1 MNKFEAKFF
10 EKYIPDDHK
19 IRWIIH
25 IHFLEIFNR
34 LFLWLTMWAIFPSIM
49 YYYSLSI
56 KELVPFFFLEWLLLL
71 VFIKVVYDIFD
82 WYNDVW
88 IVTNVWVT
96 QLQRSLFKTDSMSV
110 EFDKMEWIEVEQSW
124 IMDKLFKKWNLII
137 HKIWDDTF
145 ELTNSI
151 NPYKALNLIE
161 DTSNE
166 ADDESKLGDDKFDVI
181 MDALGW
187 VVETYLDKKTRKSD
201 KQRELEEV
209 IEQVEKNKWT
219 IDLR

>member
-1 MNKFEAKFF
+1 MNKFESTFF
-10 EKYIPDDHK
+10 DKYIPDDQIIK
-19 IRWIIH
+19 WIIH
-25 IHFLEIFNR
+25 IHFLEIFSR
-34 LFLWLTMWAIFPSIM
+34 LFLWLSMWAILPSVL
-49 YYYSLSI
+49 YYYSGSI
-56 KELVPFFFLEWLLLL
+56 KELVPFFFLEWFLFII
-71 VFIKVVYDIFD
+71 FIKVIYDIFD

-88 IVTNVWVT
+88 IVTNNWVT

-110 EFDKMEWIEVEQSW
+110 EYDKMEWIEVEQSW
-124 IMDKLFKKWNLII
+124 ILDKLFKKWNLII

-145 ELTNSI
+145 ELKNTI
-151 NPYKALNLIE
+151 NPYKSINLIE
-161 DTSNE
+161 DISNE
-166 ADDESKLGDDKFDVI
+166 ADKQSKLGDDKFDVI

-201 KQRELEEV
+201 KQKELEEV